1 MSQPPASG
9 PAGRD
14 NDPQDPFSEM
24 LRQLLGGGS
33 LPPGFDPS
41 QLAQSLPGGQEQL
54 AALMAQVQ
62 RMMAA
67 PADEPVNWELAQQ
80 TARTVCAA
88 QPDPMPSDADGRK
101 ARDTMLIAD
110 TWLAEVTAVAGS
122 TTVLQT
128 WSRAEWVEA
137 TLPVWQR
144 LAGPVA
150 AAVSTAMADAMQA
163 NLPAEMSGF
172 MAGASGMLKQ
182 IGGGVFGSQ
191 VGHAVGKLAAEV
203 LGTYDIG
210 LPLTEG
216 GDVAL
221 VTSNVAEF
229 TRDLEQPDTDVLLY
243 LALRENAHH
252 RLYEGVPWL
261 RGRMFDAIEAYA
273 RGITIDTEKI
283 EQAVRGVDPQNPEAM
298 TEALEGGLL
307 NSEQTPEQKA
317 ALERL
322 ELLLALIEGWVDH
335 VTHTAAANRMPAAD
349 ALRETMRRRRA
360 AGGPAEH
367 TLASLVGLQLR
378 PRRLRDAAALWQH
391 VAEAEGQA
399 GRDALWAHPD
409 LLPTLT
415 DLDDPESGAN
425 RLLQL
430 ASDTETVDLDAELR
444 SLLAESESGPASGGA
459 DTESAAGGAGT
470 DVGSGDPAP
479 GNKPSEPGDS
489 DADDRPDN
497 TRGEGT

>member
-14 NDPQDPFSEM
+14 EDPQDPFSEM
-24 LRQLLGGGS
+24 LRQLMGQGG

-41 QLAQSLPGGQEQL
+41 QLAQALPGGQQQFAE
-54 AALMAQVQ
+54 LMAQVQ

-88 QPDPMPSDADGRK
+88 EPDPMPSDADGRK
-101 ARDTMLIAD
+101 ARDTMIIAD
-110 TWLAEVTAVAGS
+110 AWLAEVTALTGS

-150 AAVSTAMADAMQA
+150 AAVSTAMADAMAA
-163 NLPAEMSGF
+163 NLPTEMSGL

-182 IGGGVFGSQ
+182 LGGSVFGSQ
-191 VGHAVGKLAAEV
+191 VGHAVGKLAQEV
-203 LGTYDIG
+203 LGAYDIG

-216 GDVAL
+216 ADVAL
-221 VTSNVAEF
+221 VTANVTEF
-229 TRDLEQPDTDVLLY
+229 SRDLEQSDTDVLLY
-243 LALRENAHH
+243 LALRESAHH
-252 RLYEGVPWL
+252 RLFHAVPWL
-261 RGRMFDAIEAYA
+261 RGRVFDAIDAYA
-273 RGITIDTEKI
+273 QGITIDTQKI
-283 EQAVRGVDPQNPEAM
+283 EQAVSEVDPHNPESMAQ
-298 TEALEGGLL
+298 ALEGGLL
-307 NSEQTPEQKA
+307 NPEQTPEQKA

-335 VTHTAAANRMPAAD
+335 ITHTASTARMPAAD

-391 VAEAEGQA
+391 LTEADGPT

-409 LLPTLT
+409 LLPTLA
-415 DLDDPESGAN
+415 DLDDPEAGAN

-430 ASDTETVDLDAELR
+430 SSDTETTDLDAELR
-444 SLLAESESGPASGGA
+444 SLLAESAT
-459 DTESAAGGAGT
+459 DTPTTNPPTNDSKGHSDNDEGSAT
-470 DVGSGDPAP
+470 
-479 GNKPSEPGDS
+479 
-489 DADDRPDN
+489 
-497 TRGEGT
+497 